1 MLTVKEGRSMCRS
14 SARELQMGH
23 TANHTKASQQLKI
36 FAKKFLV
43 FLGIH
48 RLITRKG
55 CTKLINFLGLRG
67 I

>member
-14 SARELQMGH
+14 SARELQKGRD
-23 TANHTKASQQLKI
+23 NHIKASQQLKI